1 MNSDTGGAWSRR
13 LAMGFCELVG
23 RPYEYL
29 NLSKDT
35 TESDLKQRREGALS
49 LQFIG
54 TDMSL
59 LLPIIS
65 PFAWGYFLEIFFK
78 QVEINMKQHIDQQI
92 LRFWEWSSLSLYTA
106 SFFCILFYLLPSLL
120 QFYFHSFKSPS
131 IASDQFAFLLLYLS
145 TVIDGSVVFADSAPV
160 RAALH
165 GHVLVLLFNS
175 RLVTFPSF
183 SCLPPL
189 FCIYSFHTT

>member
-65 PFAWGYFLEIFFK
+65 PFA
-78 QVEINMKQHIDQQI
+78 
-92 LRFWEWSSLSLYTA
+92 
-106 SFFCILFYLLPSLL
+106 
-120 QFYFHSFKSPS
+120 
-131 IASDQFAFLLLYLS
+131 
-145 TVIDGSVVFADSAPV
+145 
-160 RAALH
+160 
-165 GHVLVLLFNS
+165 
-175 RLVTFPSF
+175 
-183 SCLPPL
+183 
-189 FCIYSFHTT
+189 